1 MENIEMLSVKEISKI
16 LGIGINQTYELVKK
30 EGFPSFRVGQ
40 KFLVPKEKFEEW
52 INEQCTRKI

>member
-1 MENIEMLSVKEISKI
+1 MLSVKEVSKI